1 MDDGER
7 GAADGAGHEDDGP
20 RFEPHLLDPHLPDP
34 DEEEATALDA
44 ARQRVRRRIRVLLA
58 AVAVVALV
66 VPLGGWLVDEL
77 TYRISGREV
86 AAELGADAE
95 LVDALLL
102 VRAGRCDGRV
112 STGSAFVVDLGDGP
126 VVVTNRHVVEAVRS
140 VGVRPFAGGEATT
153 VTAVHVSDVAD
164 VAVLE
169 VADPSRLPSPL
180 AAGRPVGEGDVVRLV
195 GFPAA
200 QPFTSRGVVLS
211 AASGVLVVDLVTDP
225 GASGSPVV
233 DEDGLVVG
241 QVFGRTVDGQ
251 GIATPVHR
259 LVEAVR
265 SAVPAE
271 GC

>member
-1 MDDGER
+1 VDDGDR
-7 GAADGAGHEDDGP
+7 DAAAGARDEDDGLP
-20 RFEPHLLDPHLPDP
+20 PEPHRLDPHLPDP
-34 DEEEATALDA
+34 DEDGLDA
-44 ARQRVRRRIRVLLA
+44 ARQRIRRRIRALLA

-77 TYRISGREV
+77 TYRVSGREV

-126 VVVTNRHVVEAVRS
+126 VVVTNRHVVEAARS
-140 VGVRPFAGGEATT
+140 VGVRPFAGGAAIT
-153 VTAVHVSDVAD
+153 VTAVRVSDVAD

-169 VADPSRLPSPL
+169 VADPSQLPSPL
-180 AAGRPVGEGDVVRLV
+180 ATGRPVAEGDDVRLV

-200 QPFTSRGVVLS
+200 QPFTSRGVVAS
-211 AASGVLVVDLVTDP
+211 AAPGALVVDLVTDP

-241 QVFGRTVDGQ
+241 QVFARTVDGQ
-251 GIATPVHR
+251 GIATPVT
-259 LVEAVR
+259 LLADAVR
-265 SAVPAE
+265 GAVPAE